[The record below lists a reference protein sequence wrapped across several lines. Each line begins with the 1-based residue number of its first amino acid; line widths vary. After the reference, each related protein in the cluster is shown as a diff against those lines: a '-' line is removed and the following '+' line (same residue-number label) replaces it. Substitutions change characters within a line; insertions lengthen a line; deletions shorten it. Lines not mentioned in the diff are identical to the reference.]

1 VSRLRAT
8 IERAFADLSA
18 HRHPWAVVGG
28 LAVSSWAEPRT
39 TRDLDVVVSVSG
51 DPEAERM
58 VWSLLQ
64 AGYSVVA
71 AAEHTERARLA
82 TMRLQPPIG
91 GAAIVDLLFASSGIE
106 PEIAASAVELEIL
119 PGLIAPVASL
129 GHLIAMKVLSRDD
142 RRRPQDWDD
151 LRALTAL
158 AKQDD
163 LEQAR
168 AALEL
173 IEARGYARDRKL
185 VEAFDALL
193 EEFE

>member
-1 VSRLRAT
+1 
-8 IERAFADLSA
+8 
-18 HRHPWAVVGG
+18 
-28 LAVSSWAEPRT
+28 
-39 TRDLDVVVSVSG
+39 
-51 DPEAERM
+51 M